1 MLPQAIDHLDA
12 ATFTVSYQLKILATA
27 LFLVLMLKRRLS
39 PIQWLSLCVLVGG
52 VAMVELVGLGVCLQY
67 SQLTCAHQ
75 SAKWTTSTEE
85 AIELAAGRQS
95 RHHPSPSQNTS
106 DALPPGVPHA
116 SKLQLRISSQE
127 SFWVGFGSVL
137 GACVLSG
144 YSGVYL
150 EMVVKRPGDS
160 LWLRN
165 FQLCFLSAFIALAIA
180 LVSQSKQ
187 NLIRLI

>member
-1 MLPQAIDHLDA
+1 MQLTIWTRPPSRFPINWKFWPPHFSWCLCWNGGSPRSNGSPSVCWLAEWPWWSWSVWEYLG
-12 ATFTVSYQLKILATA
+12 FTVKSRAAY
-27 LFLVLMLKRRLS
+27 
-39 PIQWLSLCVLVGG
+39 
-52 VAMVELVGLGVCLQY
+52 
-67 SQLTCAHQ
+67 Q

-85 AIELAAGRQS
+85 AIELAAAGRQL
-95 RHHPSPSQNTS
+95 RHHPSSSQNTS
-106 DALPPGVPHA
+106 DALPLGVPHA

-180 LVSQSKQ
+180 LVWQSKQ